1 MAAADDSLKQDPAQG
16 VQTSPAAGVQAA
28 PEAPPIPL
36 PPLPQPA
43 PDSPERFL
51 RWVKGFD
58 AVIVAAVVAFA
69 FLVASFPAYNSD
81 FFLSVATGRLLAH
94 GQYQFGVDPF
104 SFTAG
109 GEYWVNHSWLFS
121 LLLYALYSLPG
132 IGGAAVV
139 VAKALLVA
147 GVAVL
152 MIATG
157 RRPGQSLWVPAALA
171 GLAVLALSP
180 RVFLQ
185 SVCVSYLFLALTLYL
200 LRRPRRLREEA
211 PRGAPPARHPYLA
224 YWLIPVLCALWVNL
238 DNWFLLGPLTVGL
251 YLLGELLQDSLAPAG
266 AGPDSF
272 APGERRTLAL
282 VLAASVAA
290 CLLNPHHVRAFT
302 LPYQLGLTGVPDELA
317 RDPQFRGMFINPF
330 EKSYYNN
337 IYFGLSVAGLAYY
350 PLLALG
356 VASFVCALG
365 GGWRWW
371 RALLWLA
378 FAALSAYNSRAI
390 SFFAIVAAPVTAL
403 NFLDFAAR
411 VAGGQ
416 APEGVARRLA
426 LPGRFATVVLLLA
439 LSAATVPG
447 WLQNQQQG
455 NGDPYERWRLGWRV
469 EADPGLVQV
478 TEAVKQLQQERKLPT
493 GTVWFN
499 TAQEAASYFAW
510 FCPGERTFLDPRL
523 PLFEEAAGDYVAVR
537 RALALEAVPDD
548 DPGAARRDPAAWRKV
563 FRDRG
568 IKYLVHYD
576 TAPGVRK
583 PGIWV
588 SLLMLNQAEWA
599 PLALNGRAGV
609 FGWRPPEEKQD
620 PYQGVRLDF
629 DRLAFGPHPPESA
642 KAPPQRPARPP
653 EVHEWWAALWD
664 PVPPHPLAADDAWL
678 FQSYFKLMGERWNEQ
693 NNAENQRH
701 SMSAVSVQMAAA
713 AGLGAGPGGPPVNG
727 ALFFTRVCAAFDGQK
742 VGPQSGPF
750 DAVARMVVLGKMPL
764 QDLGPPAS
772 LYLAVRAARRALA
785 ANPDDAWAHLRLA
798 EAYFSLHF
806 STREWPLTGEP
817 NPQMEQGAVHPY
829 LHYLRVVQ
837 IAAALHDA
845 VRLNPDLQQ
854 AYFLQVGLYG
864 QLKYRE
870 PQLKA
875 CEEYLRCLKTLP
887 QAEPPDAI
895 AKRIEAVDK
904 DIKNLKDQIRKELD
918 TFEIQTTGR
927 NIRDKADYLV
937 SRGLI
942 DTALKLL
949 TENPGGEELYE
960 TANNVRTARGVR
972 LLYHLL
978 LTTGQVEETRGSMA
992 GFTQSGFRTEDNPLL
1007 FGGFEAL
1014 PYFDWF
1020 EVLVAGASGDYQ
1032 AGDEQLAKNLERM
1045 TRGAVLNAALL
1056 RWDVVPNTP
1065 RQLEANRT
1073 LPEWTALMVGHA
1085 LLAEAP
1091 TAAGMPYQMLRQSWC
1106 QLQQPH
1112 QMRLLPASWPYLMQ
1126 EYAGSV
1132 RTLVQPRADVGLVRA
1147 ALALESGD
1155 TGAARKQLRE
1165 VVEITGGRKG
1175 EGFLATLPA
1184 RPVAL
1189 MWLGWL
1195 EAYPE

>member
-1 MAAADDSLKQDPAQG
+1 MAAADDSLKQDQSQG
-16 VQTSPAAGVQAA
+16 VQTSPAAGVQ
-28 PEAPPIPL
+28 EAPPIPL
-36 PPLPQPA
+36 PPLPQPQ

-51 RWVKGFD
+51 RWVRGFD
-58 AVIVAAVVAFA
+58 AVIVVAVVAFA
-69 FLVASFPAYNSD
+69 FLVASFPVHNSD
-81 FFLSVATGRLLAH
+81 FFLNLATGRLLAQ

-104 SFTAG
+104 SFTSG
-109 GEYWVNHSWLFS
+109 NEYWVNHSWLYS

-157 RRPGQSLWVPAALA
+157 RRPGQSLWVPALLA
-171 GLAVLALSP
+171 GLAILALSP
-180 RVFLQ
+180 RAFLQ
-185 SVCVSYLFLALTLYL
+185 PVCVSYLFLALTLYL

-211 PRGAPPARHPYLA
+211 PRGAPPAPRPYLA
-224 YWLIPVLCALWVNL
+224 YWLIPVLCAVWVNL
-238 DNWFLLGPLTVGL
+238 DNWFLLGPVTVGL
-251 YLLGELLQDSLAPAG
+251 YLLGEVLQDSLAPAG

-317 RDPQFRGMFINPF
+317 RDPQFRGMFISPF
-330 EKSYYNN
+330 DKLYYNN
-337 IYFGLSVAGLAYY
+337 FYFGLSVGGLAYY
-350 PLLALG
+350 PLLVLG
-356 VASFVCALG
+356 LASFVCAMG

-371 RALLWLA
+371 RAVLWLA

-390 SFFAIVAAPVTAL
+390 SFFAVVAAPITAL
-403 NFLDFAAR
+403 NFLDFAVR
-411 VAGGQ
+411 VAGGRQ
-416 APEGVARRLA
+416 VPEGVARRLA
-426 LPGRFATVVLLLA
+426 LPGRFATVVVLLGLC
-439 LSAATVPG
+439 AATVPG

-478 TEAVKQLQQERKLPT
+478 TEAVKQLQQEGKLPT

-510 FCPGERTFLDPRL
+510 FCPGERTFVDPRL

-537 RALALEAVPDD
+537 RALSLEAAPDD
-548 DPGAARRDPAAWRKV
+548 DLGAARRDSAAWRKV

-576 TAPGVRK
+576 PAPGVRK
-583 PGIWV
+583 AGTWL
-588 SLLMLNQAEWA
+588 SLLMLHQQEWA

-620 PYQGVRLDF
+620 PYEGVRLDF

-642 KAPPQRPARPP
+642 RAPLQRPARPP
-653 EVHEWWAALWD
+653 EVHEPWAALWD
-664 PVPPHPLAADDAWL
+664 PTPPHPLAADDAWL
-678 FQSYFKLMGERWNEQ
+678 YDFYFEMMGERWNQQ
-693 NNAENQRH
+693 NNAENQQH
-701 SMSAVSVQMAAA
+701 SMSAVAAQLAAA
-713 AGLGAGPGGPPVNG
+713 AGLGAGPGGPLANG
-727 ALFFTRVCAAFDGQK
+727 ALFQARFVAAFDGQK
-742 VGPQSGPF
+742 VGPQPRPF
-750 DAVARMVVLGKMPL
+750 DAIARAVVLGKMPL
-764 QDLGPPAS
+764 QDLGPPAA

-785 ANPDDAWAHLRLA
+785 DNPDDAWAHLRLA
-798 EAYFSLHF
+798 QAYFSLHF

-817 NPQMEQGAVHPY
+817 NPQMQQGAVHSY
-829 LHYLRVVQ
+829 LHYLRLVQ
-837 IAAALHDA
+837 IATALRDA

-864 QLKYRE
+864 QMKYRE

-875 CEEYLRCLKTLP
+875 CEEYLRCLRTLP
-887 QAEPPDAI
+887 QVEPPDTVV
-895 AKRIEAVDK
+895 KRAEAVDK
-904 DIKNLKDQIRKELD
+904 DIKSLKDQIKKDLD
-918 TFEIQTTGR
+918 TYEIQTTGR
-927 NIRDKADYLV
+927 NLRDKADYLV
-937 SRGLI
+937 SKGLT
-942 DTALKLL
+942 DTAQKLL
-949 TENPGGEELYE
+949 EESLGGEELYE
-960 TANNVRTARGVR
+960 TSNNVRTARGVR

-978 LTTGQVEETRGSMA
+978 LTTGRVEETRGSMA

-1007 FGGFEAL
+1007 FGAFGAL

-1020 EVLVAGASGDYQ
+1020 EVLVGGASGDYQ
-1032 AGDEQLAKNLERM
+1032 AADERLAKDFERM
-1045 TRGAVLNAALL
+1045 SRAPVLNAALL

-1065 RQLEANRT
+1065 KQAEANHT
-1073 LPEWTALMVGHA
+1073 LSEFTALMVGHA

-1091 TAAGMPYQMLRQSWC
+1091 TAAGMPYQLLRQSWS
-1106 QLQQPH
+1106 QLQPPH
-1112 QMRLLPASWPYLMQ
+1112 QLRLMPVSWEYLIQ

-1132 RTLVQPRADVGLVRA
+1132 RMLVEPRADVALVRA
-1147 ALALESGD
+1147 ALALEAGE
-1155 TGAARKQLRE
+1155 TGAARKHLRD
-1165 VVEITGGRKG
+1165 VVEMTGGRKG
-1175 EGFLATLPA
+1175 EGFLATLSA